1 MSAVI
6 SSCGR
11 YRYHLRRQFD
21 WQPGLF
27 ALKHE
32 RVVFVML
39 NPSTA
44 AAELDDQTIRKCK
57 AFAKREGA
65 GAVEVVNLYALRST
79 EPRAMIEHPDAV
91 GPENDEW
98 IARTV
103 AGASLVIAA
112 WGAFAYERMPY
123 GVDRTAAVLDLIRDN
138 CEAGVHCLHATRA
151 GFPGHPLY
159 LSSDAELRTYTLGGN
174 GRPSLRLI

>member
-1 MSAVI
+1 MSAVV

-11 YRYHLRRQFD
+11 YRYHLRRQLD

-32 RVVFVML
+32 RIVFVML

-44 AAELDDQTIRKCK
+44 DWDTDDPTIRRCIG
-57 AFAKREGA
+57 FAKREGA

-79 EPRAMIEHPDAV
+79 EPKALIGHPDPV
-91 GPENDEW
+91 GPDNDDW
-98 IARTV
+98 IRRTV

-112 WGAFAYERMPY
+112 WGAFAYKRVPSGRSRAIE
-123 GVDRTAAVLDLIRDN
+123 VLGLIREQ
-138 CEAGVHCLHATRA
+138 CEAGVHSLHTTRA

-159 LSSDAELRTYTLGGN
+159 LSAQATLQTYAA
-174 GRPSLRLI
+174 